1 MNIATLGGVD
11 LKIILET
18 NRKNKE
24 VSESNEETKKN
35 IEIQHTKDSY
45 YRSKTKDL
53 TLYEQMH
60 RAYIP
65 FTIEERLQE
74 SLHNFST
81 QKNKTLNN
89 SVANYAPKKRTY
101 STSMSLTNRVM
112 IVIGYCNFGFYH
124 FWVSIHQDLRLLMNE
139 DTKSFLQHKDKYKI
153 YRQEHQRKVET
164 KISEWI
170 VTISR

>member
-1 MNIATLGGVD
+1 MNIAPLGGVD

-35 IEIQHTKDSY
+35 IEIQRTKDSY

-65 FTIEERLQE
+65 FTIEERLKE

-81 QKNKTLNN
+81 QKNGTLNN
-89 SVANYAPKKRTY
+89 SVVKYTPKKRTY

-112 IVIGYCNFGFYH
+112 IAIGYCNFGFYH
-124 FWVSIHQDLRLLMNE
+124 FWVSIYQDLGLLMNE
-139 DTKSFLQHKDKYKI
+139 DTKSFLQQKDKYKI